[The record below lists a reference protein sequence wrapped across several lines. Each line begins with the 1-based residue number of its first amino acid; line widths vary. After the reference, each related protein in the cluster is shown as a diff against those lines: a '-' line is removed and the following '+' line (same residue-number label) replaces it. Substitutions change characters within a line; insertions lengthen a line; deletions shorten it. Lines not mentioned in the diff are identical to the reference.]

1 MMGAGMIGGMILFW
15 IAFIVLVVLVS
26 QGLFLWP
33 RHQTGEQP
41 PLSAREIL
49 KIRYAR
55 GEITQAQFQ
64 QILKDLE

>member
-1 MMGAGMIGGMILFW
+1 MIGGMILFW
-15 IAFIVLVVLVS
+15 IALIVLVVLAS

-33 RHQTGEQP
+33 RHRNGEQP
-41 PLSAREIL
+41 TFSAREIL
-49 KIRYAR
+49 KSRYAR